1 MPLGL
6 IVIVFSVFLP
16 RFYVSL
22 GLSFAAVGAAL
33 LIVRLLDVAL
43 DLIVGLAMDQ
53 TRTPLGRYRPWL
65 LAGAPILL
73 LGVYHLL
80 LPRGPV
86 SQLYLIGWLLAAYLG
101 FSILTLSMAAWGA
114 NVAAAYHE
122 RARVYGVVQAMST
135 LSATT
140 LLLLGVLT
148 GGRIEPGKPASM
160 WVIGAIIVIAI
171 PIGVALTSLFTPERK
186 PTGLTQ
192 ARFSLA
198 DYGLA
203 LKRPAMLRVI
213 AADLILTLG
222 AGSTAPIYVYFFHD
236 AKGFSIAATGS
247 LLVFYIAAGLVGA
260 PFWSAVAHRTSKHR
274 ALQAARVAAALT
286 QGALVTVPA
295 GLYLATAL
303 AMFSVGFC
311 VAGFVPLIR
320 AMVADIAD
328 EVRLET
334 GKDLSSVIYA
344 MVTTTQ
350 KVGTALTVAIIFP
363 VLGLIGYQGGEGAHN
378 SPAAVFGLEMCYLFA
393 PVIMLALGAATM
405 IGYTLDAARHG
416 EIRAALE
423 AKDAAQ

>member
-1 MPLGL
+1 
-6 IVIVFSVFLP
+6 
-16 RFYVSL
+16 
-22 GLSFAAVGAAL
+22 
-33 LIVRLLDVAL
+33 
-43 DLIVGLAMDQ
+43 
-53 TRTPLGRYRPWL
+53 
-65 LAGAPILL
+65 
-73 LGVYHLL
+73 
-80 LPRGPV
+80 
-86 SQLYLIGWLLAAYLG
+86 
-101 FSILTLSMAAWGA
+101 MA
-114 NVAAAYHE
+114 
-122 RARVYGVVQAMST
+122 
-135 LSATT
+135 
-140 LLLLGVLT
+140 
-148 GGRIEPGKPASM
+148 GGRIEPGKPGSM
-160 WVIGAIIVIAI
+160 WAIGAIIAIAI
-171 PIGVALTSLFTPERK
+171 PLGVALTCLFTPERK
-186 PTGLTQ
+186 PTGLTH

-222 AGSTAPIYVYFFHD
+222 AGSVAPIYVYFFHD

-274 ALQAARVAAALT
+274 AIQAACIAAALT
-286 QGALVTVPA
+286 QVALVTVPG

-303 AMFSVGFC
+303 AMFAVGFC
-311 VAGFVPLIR
+311 VASFVPLIR

-363 VLGLIGYQGGEGAHN
+363 ILGFIGYQGGEGAHN
-378 SPAAVFGLEMCYLFA
+378 TPAAVFGLEMCYLFA
-393 PVIMLALGAATM
+393 PVVMLALGATTM
-405 IGYTLDAARHG
+405 IGYSLDAARHG